1 MHMNKKHALLM
12 LACCLIPLAGLAA
25 IWLFKLPVSN
35 VVYFG
40 MILLCPLLHILMM
53 RDMFKPGQHDAI
65 GRPPHTLPAGP
76 SRLAAEKSDNRAPQL
91 GSADK

>member
-1 MHMNKKHALLM
+1 MHMNKKHVLLM

-53 RDMFKPGQHDAI
+53 RDMLKPGQHDAT
-65 GRPPHTLPAGP
+65 GHQHTLPTVPG
-76 SRLAAEKSDNRAPQL
+76 RLATERNDNRHPQL
-91 GSADK
+91 ESADK

>member
-12 LACCLIPLAGLAA
+12 LACCLIPLIGLAA

-53 RDMFKPGQHDAI
+53 KDMFKPGQHDAT
-65 GRPPHTLPAGP
+65 GHQHTLPTRH
-76 SRLAAEKSDNRAPQL
+76 SRLVAEKNDSRAPRL
-91 GSADK
+91 ESADK